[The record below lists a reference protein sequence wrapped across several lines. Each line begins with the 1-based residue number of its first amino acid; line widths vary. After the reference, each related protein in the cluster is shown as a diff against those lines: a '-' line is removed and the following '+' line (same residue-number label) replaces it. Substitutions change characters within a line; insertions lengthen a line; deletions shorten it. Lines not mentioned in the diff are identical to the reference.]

1 VTSDVSA
8 ANRFDRVAG
17 FCALLGAALA
27 ILYAIGFV
35 VLKSTPVYSFALL
48 AGGIVSTVALF
59 AVYDR
64 ARAGGSL
71 ASVGL
76 ALAVA
81 GTLGAAIHG
90 GFDLAVVLHPEAPGP
105 PGAGPFPVD
114 PRGLLTFGVA
124 GLGVLALS
132 WAGLSVD
139 GLPRNLVYLGFALG
153 IVLIL
158 IYLGRLI
165 VLDATSVLVLG
176 PALVGAILSPIWYAW
191 IGWLLLSR
199 RL

>member
-8 ANRFDRVAG
+8 ANRFDRLAG
-17 FCALLGAALA
+17 WCALLGAALA
-27 ILYAIGFV
+27 IVYAIGFV
-35 VLKSTPVYSFALL
+35 VLKSAPVYSSARL
-48 AGGIVSTVALF
+48 AGVIVSTVALF
-59 AVYDR
+59 AVYERVR
-64 ARAGGSL
+64 AAGPL

-90 GFDLAVVLHPEAPGP
+90 GFDLAVVFHPGAPGP
-105 PGAGPFPVD
+105 SGPFAVD

-124 GLGVLALS
+124 GLGVLVLS
-132 WAGLSVD
+132 WAGLSVE
-139 GLPRNLVYLGFALG
+139 GLPRNLVYLGFVLA
-153 IVLIL
+153 IVLIV
-158 IYLGRLI
+158 IYLGRMI
-165 VLDATSVLVLG
+165 VLEPTNILVLG

-191 IGWLLLSR
+191 VGWLLVSR